1 MKDYSQ
7 NGEQSHILKYF
18 GGKIGT
24 LLDCGANDGIVLS
37 NSRALVE
44 LGWDAVLVEP
54 SEAAYR
60 KLIKN
65 NANKIFTD
73 KIRCVAAAITR
84 EDGEFDFYD
93 SGSHLG
99 VGDTSLLSTTKE
111 SELARWKKSGE
122 TFTKTTVRG
131 ITIKTLMEETGV
143 NKFDFISIDCEGV
156 DYEVLTQ
163 INLTE
168 TGTSLVCVEYNGKEP
183 EKYLAYCAKHGLN
196 KLIHKNFE
204 NLIIGK

>member
-7 NGEQSHILKYF
+7 NGEQRYILDYF
-18 GGKIGT
+18 DGT
-24 LLDCGANDGIVLS
+24 PAFLELGANDGMCLS
-37 NSRALVE
+37 NCFALSL
-44 LGWDAVLVEP
+44 LGSSGVCVEP
-54 SEAAYR
+54 SKEAFN
-60 KLIKN
+60 KLCDTHLSRDNI
-65 NANKIFTD
+65 I
-73 KIRCVAAAITR
+73 CVNAAITS

-122 TFTKTTVRG
+122 KFTKTKVRG
-131 ITIKTLMEETGV
+131 VTIKTLMEETGIH
-143 NKFDFISIDCEGV
+143 KFDFISIDCEGV

-168 TGTSLVCVEYNGKEP
+168 TETSLVCVEYNGKEP

-196 KLIHKNFE
+196 RLIHKNFE
-204 NLIIGK
+204 NLLIGK